1 MIIVVSILFVI
12 FSAVAGVE
20 IWSSVLDIVIH
31 KSSGPRFIEPQYE
44 SAVIPTIILLV
55 IILGYILLI
64 VYSTNNKKQN
74 LMITCFIISV
84 VFFLSAPIVLGWK
97 SNIMDYFN
105 KVDIESNE
113 KFLSKIQIDLM
124 NRQTS
129 YQIDD
134 NATRKRLKELKTYYV
149 AILVK
154 KDTGEIKKE
163 DIDFFV
169 DIANSKEFKKV
180 HLSFYDKSKPD
191 AIDIYM
197 NFEEGITNCFPV
209 YECKNFG
216 INIDFRQ

>member
-1 MIIVVSILFVI
+1 MIILVSILFLI

-20 IWSSVLDIVIH
+20 IWLSVLDIALH
-31 KSSGPRFIEPQYE
+31 MSSGPRFIEPQYE

-55 IILGYILLI
+55 IILCYIVLI
-64 VYSTNNKKQN
+64 VYSTKNKKQN
-74 LMITCFIISV
+74 LMIICFIISV
-84 VFFLSAPIVLGWK
+84 VFLLSAPIVLGWK

-113 KFLSKIQIDLM
+113 KFLSKIQTDLL

-134 NATRKRLKELKTYYV
+134 KATRKTLKELKTYYV

-154 KDTGEIKKE
+154 KDAGGIKKE

-169 DIANSKEFKKV
+169 DIVNSKEFKKV
-180 HLSFYDKSKPD
+180 HLSLYDKSKPD
-191 AIDIYM
+191 AIDIYI
-197 NFEEGITNCFPV
+197 NSEEGIINCFPV
-209 YECKNFG
+209 YECENLG
-216 INIDFRQ
+216 ISID